1 MKKNTLIYILCGVV
15 VALLLAL
22 VGILAYDYG
31 KGNAATETDTS
42 ESSNTESVESA
53 PSTAAAVED
62 KGVTKVEEPVVA
74 EPEPVEMRN
83 VLGESDWHL
92 VGTIAGKGVVMDLT
106 NYNGE
111 VHGSYYYSKFGP
123 NGALQLDGFIDG
135 NGNITLDEYNSSNGV
150 YSGALS
156 GRMKPSGVFTGQ
168 FTNYNGNTYR
178 VYLKVK

>member
-31 KGNAATETDTS
+31 KGNKSAQESEPIEKPAPDTVVVREQVAA
-42 ESSNTESVESA
+42 
-53 PSTAAAVED
+53 
-62 KGVTKVEEPVVA
+62 PVPEA
-74 EPEPVEMRN
+74 KPEPEIMRN
-83 VLGESDWHL
+83 VLGESNWHL

-156 GRMKPSGVFTGQ
+156 GRMKPSGVFTGH
-168 FTNYNGNTYR
+168 FTNYNGNTYK

>member
-1 MKKNTLIYILCGVV
+1 MKKNTLIYVLCGVV

-22 VGILAYDYG
+22 VGVLAYDFG
-31 KGNAATETDTS
+31 KGKNATESDSS
-42 ESSNTESVESA
+42 ESSDIESVEST
-53 PSTAAAVED
+53 PSTADVVE
-62 KGVTKVEEPVVA
+62 KAEEAKVEEAVEA
-74 EPEPVEMRN
+74 EPDPVEMRN

-168 FTNYNGNTYR
+168 FTNYNGNTYK